1 MRAAATT
8 FDTPAAPGPGP
19 ALRPTQ
25 RPGRR
30 PARPPPRP
38 AAWLLALALAAP
50 AGADDLAALP
60 EPQIKAA
67 YILNFTRYASWP
79 AAAFADPRAPLVLCL
94 LGQGAADIGR
104 ELHSRS
110 AGAHP
115 LELRSL
121 ARGEDA
127 AACHALYISAAE
139 KPRQAALLARLR
151 DQAVLTIGDS
161 AGFLNDGGMINL
173 TLVDGSIRFEVN
185 LNATKQSGL
194 GLNPRVLGLA
204 ERVVGG
210 GAK

>member
-1 MRAAATT
+1 M
-8 FDTPAAPGPGP
+8 
-19 ALRPTQ
+19 
-25 RPGRR
+25 
-30 PARPPPRP
+30 
-38 AAWLLALALAAP
+38 AWLPTLALTLALAAP
-50 AGADDLAALP
+50 VGADDLAALP

-104 ELHSRS
+104 ELHGRS
-110 AGAHP
+110 AGTHL

-173 TLVDGSIRFEVN
+173 MLVDGSIRFEVN
-185 LNATKQSGL
+185 LAAAKQSGL